1 MVIPGQ
7 SPKAVSLSTIGALAL
22 CFSHGAVLGNQDKHL
37 PNLNNV
43 RFSRVGTAEGLSSP
57 NVTCVVED
65 RDGVIWLGTDSG
77 LGRYDGA
84 EIRVLHSDHSRLGA
98 LSSDHVSSMLVGPA
112 GKLWV
117 GTNNSGLN
125 CFDPVTETNERFHG
139 SHPLPGTEIKTIAA
153 DASGNLWVGTGAG
166 LAKVRLSDRRVTVF
180 EGAVAEATVNAV
192 QCVEDGV
199 WIGMLNGRLYFW
211 NRAKDRLEV
220 RWQTSTPITSFAV
233 DQHDALWIGTHGMG
247 LYRLANSSPATK
259 PVPAIRVGVKPSEIP
274 GKIVTDL
281 HCDRQGHLWV
291 ATPQGL
297 CRLDRANRRSAI
309 YRTDPLSPGSLS
321 GMLVNGF
328 CEDSKDVLWIATEGG
343 GASRLELDRFGFAQV
358 RMRESYGGTLASAAI
373 WGFSERRD
381 GSVWVGTDSGL
392 RRWHPVKGWIDGPPS
407 AVFSE
412 NPESGSS
419 IEDQQEEPF
428 VQSLLEDHQGRLW
441 MGTRGE
447 GLIRLEANG
456 SVTQLKHHEQEGAGL
471 PHDSVAVLHQDAE
484 NRIWV
489 GTMGGGVVRVI
500 ETGKGVSFLS
510 AVTVSQPVAESTESE
525 VGNDTAIVSECRH
538 VTAIERDEAGRT
550 WVASWE
556 GLFLL
561 DRDLGSLTHYRSL
574 SPQMQEL
581 SSGGLLS
588 LASDRKGYLWI
599 GTVNS
604 GLNRLDPVSGEVLTF
619 DRVSHGLPDNRIA
632 GVLPDGMGN
641 VWVSTGRGLAR
652 LTPASGKVRVFGE
665 ADGVQRGPFNAGAA
679 IRLASGNILLGGSS
693 GFNVVCP
700 DCLPVSSE
708 PTPPV
713 LAGMTI
719 SGEPLIPTPGGLL
732 QESLSRTELLRLPF
746 NAQSRL
752 SIRMAPGDIID
763 SDRFFYRF
771 RLEGLEDH
779 WTIAEENGQAVYTGL
794 SPGRYQ
800 FLAQTSNDGRT
811 WSEEQTSLTL
821 VISPP
826 WYRSWWSWILFIAA
840 AGVVVWIAS
849 TWINRSRIQYQRR
862 MREQAEQQRDR
873 AEAELARQ
881 LQHALI
887 LEQVGRDMDE
897 TSDLATLFGNAL
909 RLVADQF
916 QADQCAIISVDVS
929 DDELSGEEASVAL
942 KRLASFPPQETE
954 DDFPIELQEALKSL
968 LGEQEVSRIC
978 SGEESESD
986 SRDVSILRE
995 SFAPEG
1001 VAVLRRTS
1009 FLEEI
1014 NGAILLQKR
1023 SGKSATDLAMQESQ
1037 QQMLDALSKQIGT
1050 AIAQWRVAEKER
1062 RNRGVLEKA
1071 RSAAENANQAKSDF
1085 LAKMTHELR
1094 TPLNAILGFTEVMS
1108 EDPEL
1113 NERQREVMAIINN
1126 SGEHLHEVINGVL
1139 DLAKIEAGKI
1149 ELHPARF
1156 EMERML
1162 RSMHKMLSLRARSKG
1177 LEFPFELLTALPR
1190 VVETDKSKVRQVLI
1204 NLLGNAIKFTEIG
1217 SVKLVSWAEVAGE
1230 VVEDENIRRR
1240 PVRIYFE
1247 VRDTGPGIPEDCLD
1261 TLFDKY
1267 TQTETGKSAADSTGL
1282 GLTIAKAFAEL
1293 LGGDIEVESEVGE
1306 GTTFRLSISCDEISG
1321 EAVIDSR
1328 EDEPAEAP
1336 AAGLPGSGGGDRSV
1350 QRPAAATAPRIR
1362 RLAGDQPEVRI
1373 LIAEDQLPNRLLL
1386 RKLLEPAGFV
1396 LREAQDG
1403 EAAVEAWREWNPD
1416 LILMDEQMPK
1426 MTGREA
1432 TQTIVAEANEEGG
1445 EDADVPVIVA
1455 LTAFALDQSRSAAI
1469 EAGCSDFLAKP
1480 FRSDELFGVIARNLP
1495 HVRFEGEGQAAERLR
1510 KVESSD
1516 AVMLA
1521 G

>member
-1 MVIPGQ
+1 M
-7 SPKAVSLSTIGALAL
+7 
-22 CFSHGAVLGNQDKHL
+22 
-37 PNLNNV
+37 
-43 RFSRVGTAEGLSSP
+43 
-57 NVTCVVED
+57 
-65 RDGVIWLGTDSG
+65 IWLGTDSG

-117 GTNNSGLN
+117 GTSNSGLN
-125 CFDPVTETNERFHG
+125 CFDPVRETNERFHG
-139 SHPLPGTEIKTIAA
+139 SQPLPGTEIKSLAS
-153 DASGNLWVGTGAG
+153 DRSGNLWIGTGSG
-166 LAKVRLSDRRVTVF
+166 LAKVRLSDRKVTVF
-180 EGAVAEATVNAV
+180 EGTIGESTVNAI
-192 QCVEDGV
+192 QCVEEGAWV
-199 WIGMLNGRLYFW
+199 GMLNGRLYFW
-211 NRAKDRLEV
+211 NRAEDRMEM
-220 RWQTSTPITSFAV
+220 RWQASTPITSFAV
-233 DQHDALWIGTHGMG
+233 DQHDALWIGTHGTG
-247 LYRLANSSPATK
+247 LYRLANSSPAAK

-274 GKIVTDL
+274 GKIVSRL

-309 YRTDPLSPGSLS
+309 YRTDPLTPGSLS

-343 GASRLELDRFGFAQV
+343 GASRLDLDRFGFAHI
-358 RMRESYGGTLASAAI
+358 RMRDSLEANLVPAAI

-381 GSVWVGTDSGL
+381 GSVWVGTDAGL
-392 RRWHPVKGWIDGPPS
+392 RRWHPVKGWIDGLGGDGM
-407 AVFSE
+407 AEFMT
-412 NPESGSS
+412 SGSS
-419 IEDQQEEPF
+419 TDARQEEPF
-428 VQSLLEDHQGRLW
+428 VQALLEDPRGRLW

-456 SVTQLKHHEQEGAGL
+456 SVTRLKRHEHEGAGL
-471 PHDSVAVLHQDAE
+471 PHDSVAVLHQDVDG
-484 NRIWV
+484 RIWV
-489 GTMGGGVVRVI
+489 GTMGGGVVRAI
-500 ETGKGVSFLS
+500 ETEKGLSFLS
-510 AVTVSQPVAESTESE
+510 AVTLSGSTPEFPGPEDSE
-525 VGNDTAIVSECRH
+525 KEGAFAAISECRH

-561 DRDLGSLTHYRSL
+561 DRELGSLTPYRSL
-574 SPQMQEL
+574 SSKMQEL
-581 SSGGLLS
+581 SSDGLLS
-588 LASDRKGYLWI
+588 LASDRKGFLWV
-599 GTVNS
+599 GTLNN
-604 GLNRLDPVSGEVLTF
+604 GLNRLDPASGEVLTF

-641 VWVSTGRGLAR
+641 VWIASGRGIAR
-652 LTPASGKVRVFGE
+652 LTPATEEVRVFGE
-665 ADGVQRGPFNAGAA
+665 ADGVQRGPFHAGAVT
-679 IRLASGNILLGGSS
+679 RLASGDLLFGGSS

-700 DCLPVSSE
+700 DCLPIASE
-708 PTPPV
+708 PVPPV

-732 QESLSRTELLRLPF
+732 QEPLSRTELLRLPF
-746 NAQSRL
+746 NAQSRF

-771 RLEGLEDH
+771 RLQGLEDH
-779 WTIAEENGQAVYTGL
+779 WTIAEKNGQAVYTGL
-794 SPGRYQ
+794 SPGRYR
-800 FLAQTSNDGRT
+800 FLAQTSNDGRS

-821 VISPP
+821 VVSPP
-826 WYRSWWSWILFIAA
+826 WYRSWWSWILFVAA

-897 TSDLATLFGNAL
+897 TSDLASLFGNAL
-909 RLVADQF
+909 RLVANQF

-929 DDELSGEEASVAL
+929 DDELSADESSVAL
-942 KRLASFPPQETE
+942 KRLASFPPRETE
-954 DDFPIELQEALKSL
+954 DDFPLELQEALKSV
-968 LGEQEVSRIC
+968 LGEQEVSRIR
-978 SGEESESD
+978 SGEGAEGDSSD
-986 SRDVSILRE
+986 MAVLRE
-995 SFAPEG
+995 NFAPEG
-1001 VAVLRRTS
+1001 VALLRRTS

-1023 SGKSATDLAMQESQ
+1023 SAKGAADLAMQESE

-1062 RNRGVLEKA
+1062 RNRSVLEKA
-1071 RSAAENANQAKSDF
+1071 RSAAESANQAKSDF

-1108 EDPEL
+1108 EDSEL
-1113 NERQREVMAIINN
+1113 NDRQREVMAIINN

-1156 EMERML
+1156 EMEHML

-1177 LEFPFELLTALPR
+1177 LEFPLELLTALPR

-1204 NLLGNAIKFTEIG
+1204 NLLGNAIKFTETG
-1217 SVKLVSWAEVAGE
+1217 SVKLVTWAEVAGE
-1230 VVEDENIRRR
+1230 VVEDETIRRR

-1247 VRDTGPGIPEDCLD
+1247 VRDTGPGIPEESLD

-1267 TQTETGKSAADSTGL
+1267 TQTDTGKSAADSTGL

-1293 LGGDIEVESEVGE
+1293 LGGDIEVESEVGK

-1321 EAVIDSR
+1321 EAVIDSKDD
-1328 EDEPAEAP
+1328 DEPVEA
-1336 AAGLPGSGGGDRSV
+1336 AAPGLPGSDAGDRPV
-1350 QRPAAATAPRIR
+1350 PKPASARAPRIR
-1362 RLAGDQPEVRI
+1362 RLADDQPEVRI

-1403 EAAVEAWREWNPD
+1403 EAAVEAWREWSPD

-1432 TQTIVAEANEEGG
+1432 TRTIVVEANEEGR
-1445 EDADVPVIVA
+1445 DDVAVPVIVA
-1455 LTAFALDQSRSAAI
+1455 LTALALDQSRSAAI

-1495 HVRFEGEGQAAERLR
+1495 RVRFEGDGQVTERLR